1 MKTEITIVQTI
12 SKWKSADL
20 KVLKILRESQAKR
33 SHEFVA
39 AAGDNIMEHPHT
51 FSTRDVCER

>member
-20 KVLKILRESQAKR
+20 KKILRESQAKR